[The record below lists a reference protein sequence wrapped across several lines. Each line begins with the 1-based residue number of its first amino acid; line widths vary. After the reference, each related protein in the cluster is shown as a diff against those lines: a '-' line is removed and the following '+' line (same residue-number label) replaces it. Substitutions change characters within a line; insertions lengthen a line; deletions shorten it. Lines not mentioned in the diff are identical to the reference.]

1 MYPDYVDLYFYKALY
16 LLDQGLLLEAYYE
29 FEKCTRMGDNSW
41 KYVTLRG
48 VGSSY
53 ALYYMSI
60 CLAKMGRPV
69 EAQATLEAAGI
80 RRSLS
85 DQVLTTQ
92 A

>member
-1 MYPDYVDLYFYKALY
+1 MSRPFISLCMILY
-16 LLDQGLLLEAYYE
+16 LLDQELWLEAYYE

-53 ALYYMSI
+53 ALYYMPI

-69 EAQATLEAAGI
+69 EAQAILEAAGKGGA
-80 RRSLS
+80 LS
-85 DQVLTTQ
+85 EQVLTAQ